1 VLLSDG
7 SVGSSGNYS
16 VQNHAYGYS
25 PARIKQ
31 SYARLLASDPLL
43 FQRLRDDHTLV
54 GQSLFTAILSALSQD
69 LLNESVLSQYGLKIV
84 PATNWLTIVET
95 LLRAGDTVKMI
106 GYGGALPVFCASKN
120 VRSLQIC
127 DLSFRDSTY
136 RDLAWREIESFG
148 LDSSRVTLSSDAA
161 ELERSHTSDIY
172 FITGSAL
179 CNGTME
185 RLLEQSLGCREVIV
199 QGPSCSVFPLEF
211 FRRSATLLLT
221 TTKNRAEFDAGRYP
235 GDDVYQYVDQNY
247 IAISRTN
254 PGA

>member
-1 VLLSDG
+1 MLSDG

-25 PARIKQ
+25 PARIKE

-69 LLNESVLSQYGLKIV
+69 LLSESVLSHYGLKIV
-84 PATNWLTIVET
+84 PATNWLTIVERV
-95 LLRAGDTVKMI
+95 LRIGDTVKMI
-106 GYGGALPVFCASKN
+106 GYGGALPVFCASKT

-127 DLSFRDSTY
+127 DFSFRDSKY

-148 LDSSRVTLSSDAA
+148 LDSSRVMLSSETA
-161 ELERSHTSDIY
+161 ELERSPTSDIY

-221 TTKNRAEFDAGRYP
+221 TTKSRAEFDAGRCP
-235 GDDVYQYVDQNY
+235 GDEVYQYVDQNY
-247 IAISRTN
+247 IAISRIN
-254 PGA
+254 RGA